1 MTDRLDKIIKGLEA
15 AGGGSFQ
22 LTLIDEGPDAGKW
35 AVATVFGSE
44 AAYSSMAAGSSV
56 MVASSADTAVA
67 FVLAETRWVE
77 L

>member
-1 MTDRLDKIIKGLEA
+1 MDRLDKIIKGLEA

-35 AVATVFGSE
+35 AVAVAYGKE
-44 AAYSSMAAGSSV
+44 ADDSPMVGAASYSMESTGDA
-56 MVASSADTAVA
+56 AVA